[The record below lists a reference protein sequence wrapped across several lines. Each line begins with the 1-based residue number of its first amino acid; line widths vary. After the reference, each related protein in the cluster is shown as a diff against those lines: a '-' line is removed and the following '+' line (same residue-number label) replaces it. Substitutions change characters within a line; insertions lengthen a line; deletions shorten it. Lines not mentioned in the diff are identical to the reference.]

1 MRNDSG
7 TTLAE
12 TVMAFSIWSMISL
25 ILIPASMYISQERE
39 KTRLKHEAVTELQSI
54 IEKRAYKEGE
64 HNEEG
69 KDISWSASGELEKAC
84 IEWSYKGKLETEC
97 LYSFRP

>member
-1 MRNDSG
+1 MRNNRG

-25 ILIPASMYISQERE
+25 ILLPASMYISQERE
-39 KTRLKHEAVTELQSI
+39 KTRLKHEAVTELQTI

-69 KDISWSASGELEKAC
+69 KDISWSVSGELEKAC
-84 IEWSYKGKLETEC
+84 IEWSYKGKFEAEC
-97 LYSFRP
+97 LYSFSP